1 MLKCLERKRLETKY
15 DLHPQAAPQYLHITV
30 TATILYTL
38 EKRLPSY
45 IFIFTKLCLFFQ
57 VRTFVLLSFN
67 HGTLVHTQY

>member
-38 EKRLPSY
+38 EKVWSKSHILG
-45 IFIFTKLCLFFQ
+45 IVF
-57 VRTFVLLSFN
+57 
-67 HGTLVHTQY
+67 